1 MPTTRLDET
10 TAQKLTNRA
19 KGLPRKRKQEP
30 EDDFTVQSTPS
41 KGTKRVKHEALSP
54 IKRSRKA
61 QTQPQYTG
69 RNEASD
75 DLFSEAESEADEEE
89 VLTTIGDKSK
99 AKSKT
104 KTNAHSESDQ
114 AKIPVSA
121 KKTRWVNAK
130 IQVAE
135 STPTEVEHQ
144 SATPLE
150 KKIKSS
156 KKAAVAA
163 SLEESKQLEGGAPKK
178 TPRKSETAQKKSAET
193 ISAELKEE
201 TDTPLKKKATSKS
214 KAVETADVEEDD
226 QVVNGDPKKT
236 PRKRK
241 TKEEKEAEAM
251 PIAARARGLRMFIG
265 AHVSI
270 ATGVEKA
277 VTNCLHIG

>member
-30 EDDFTVQSTPS
+30 EDDFAAQSTPS

-114 AKIPVSA
+114 AKTPVSA
-121 KKTRWVNAK
+121 KKTRWVNTE

-135 STPTEVEHQ
+135 STPPKVKHQ
-144 SATPLE
+144 SATPS
-150 KKIKSS
+150 KGKTKSS
-156 KKAAVAA
+156 KKATVAA
-163 SLEESKQLEGGAPKK
+163 NLEESEQFEGDASNK
-178 TPRKSETAQKKSAET
+178 TPRKSETAQKKNAET

-214 KAVETADVEEDD
+214 KAVETADLEEDD

-251 PIAARARGLRMFIG
+251 PLAARTRGLRMFIG